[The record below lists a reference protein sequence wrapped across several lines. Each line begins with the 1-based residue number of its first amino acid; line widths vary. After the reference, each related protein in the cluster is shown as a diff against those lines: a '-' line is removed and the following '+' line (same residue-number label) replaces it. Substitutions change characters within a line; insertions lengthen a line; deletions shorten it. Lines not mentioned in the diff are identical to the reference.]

1 MNGERII
8 YVYADFLPYDKQ
20 LIGKLYASMARGKE
34 FYSFE
39 YDEKWLEQSTT
50 FIDPDL
56 QLYNGRQYVNDD
68 KNIFGVFADSCPDRW
83 GRLLMKRREAIR
95 AKKADE
101 KPRKLVE
108 SDYLLGVYD
117 KARMGGISI
126 KA

>member
-68 KNIFGVFADSCPDRW
+68 KIFWSI
-83 GRLLMKRREAIR
+83 RRFM
-95 AKKADE
+95 
-101 KPRKLVE
+101 
-108 SDYLLGVYD
+108 S
-117 KARMGGISI
+117 
-126 KA
+126 

>member
-1 MNGERII
+1 MNVNEWGKNNICLCR
-8 YVYADFLPYDKQ
+8 FLPYDKQ

-68 KNIFGVFADSCPDRW
+68 KNILAFCRFMS
-83 GRLLMKRREAIR
+83 
-95 AKKADE
+95 
-101 KPRKLVE
+101 
-108 SDYLLGVYD
+108 
-117 KARMGGISI
+117 
-126 KA
+126 